1 MAAHLIQFTQDEL
14 SHWAGMEDYVLIPPD
29 RSYEIVLRYEGE
41 PPHGDSYYVLS
52 LGDRRLPGFAWGCMF
67 SMCACSNFL
76 AFSWM
81 ERRFERLTA
90 VVDVRLSRYF
100 VLPSYICH
108 PRIEWPVVL
117 DAAATE
123 QRYEFSGNEAWRT
136 F

>member
-1 MAAHLIQFTQDEL
+1 MAAHLIQFTQDEP

-29 RSYEIVLRYEGE
+29 RSYEIVLWYEGE

-52 LGDRRLPGFAWGCMF
+52 LRDRRLPGFAWGCMF
-67 SMCACSNFL
+67 SMSACSNFL
-76 AFSWM
+76 AFSWT

-100 VLPSYICH
+100 VLPSYIYH
-108 PRIEWPVVL
+108 PRIECPVVL
-117 DAAATE
+117 DAVATE